1 MPNSYFT
8 QQALANDG
16 RFRLR
21 LRGALATVANVVL
34 NENVNITGHAAR
46 AAYARQ
52 VVGAIDQ
59 YVNALA
65 PSLVMRTNL
74 FVGVTTAYD
83 FNQGAVVTDAS
94 DAAIESQITTD
105 WNNLAGA

>member
-1 MPNSYFT
+1 MPNTYFT
-8 QQALANDG
+8 QQAIANDG

-21 LRGALATVANVVL
+21 LRGALATVANQVL
-34 NENVNITGHAAR
+34 NENVNITGHPAR

-52 VVGAIDQ
+52 VVTAIDQ

-65 PSLVMRTNL
+65 PILVMRTNL
-74 FVGVTTAYD
+74 VVGVTTSYD
-83 FNQGAVVTDAS
+83 FNQGGVVTDAT
-94 DAAIESQITTD
+94 DAAIESQLNTD